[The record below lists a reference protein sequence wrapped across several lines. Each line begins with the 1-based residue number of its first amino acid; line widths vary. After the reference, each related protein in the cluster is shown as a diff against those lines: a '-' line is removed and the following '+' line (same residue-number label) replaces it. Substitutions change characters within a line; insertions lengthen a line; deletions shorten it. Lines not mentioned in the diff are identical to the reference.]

1 MACLDRVPTALINGL
16 ITPVGRD
23 VFAGGMLVKRRLL
36 APLIA
41 LVALAAGLAVAT
53 SPTASADQGRHR
65 PPHFRHLEPGG
76 QPSLREE
83 VPVNVVFLGYDR
95 DDVHPSEFLAGLAET
110 YVPEVQSRR
119 WYGERETLGINLSYD
134 YDLTYAA
141 QRYEDRFFSYLASV
155 ATPMP
160 TTVYQDDYNAQSE
173 VLDVTENAWIDAPS
187 VEKWLAFNP
196 PYGVDTRENTVFLI
210 NWYDRP
216 DFQFHVFTK
225 TDEPDPDTGYNFG
238 LERESRKLVAWG
250 GTAAADEES
259 GLGATRRVWFH
270 DLSAGP
276 EAFAGTNDVDNPDL
290 DGDEVPDY
298 RMPPIWEYTAGGYRA
313 PEALSGDLAMLTRYV
328 ALDLLMTTSPIYPV
342 ELPTSEPPTSINL
355 DSNTYEGWEGVD
367 ASAAYIKPALL
378 QSELSELLLGKKLSY
393 DEQDLPLVDLAL
405 TCYTGWLEGVPCF
418 PEIPLPADDL

>member
-1 MACLDRVPTALINGL
+1 M
-16 ITPVGRD
+16 
-23 VFAGGMLVKRRLL
+23 
-36 APLIA
+36 
-41 LVALAAGLAVAT
+41 
-53 SPTASADQGRHR
+53 
-65 PPHFRHLEPGG
+65 
-76 QPSLREE
+76 
-83 VPVNVVFLGYDR
+83 
-95 DDVHPSEFLAGLAET
+95 
-110 YVPEVQSRR
+110 
-119 WYGERETLGINLSYD
+119 
-134 YDLTYAA
+134 
-141 QRYEDRFFSYLASV
+141 
-155 ATPMP
+155 
-160 TTVYQDDYNAQSE
+160 
-173 VLDVTENAWIDAPS
+173 
-187 VEKWLAFNP
+187 EKWLAFNP

-225 TDEPDPDTGYNFG
+225 TDEPEPDTGYNFG

-290 DGDEVPDY
+290 DGDDVPDY
-298 RMPPIWEYTAGGYRA
+298 RLPPIWEYTAGGYRA
-313 PEALSGDLAMLTRYV
+313 PEALSGDLAKLTRYV
-328 ALDLLMTTSPIYPV
+328 ALDLLMTTSPLYPV

-378 QSELSELLLGKKLSY
+378 QSELSELLLGRKLSY
-393 DEQDLPLVDLAL
+393 DEQDLPLIDLAL

-418 PEIPLPADDL
+418 PEIPLPADANLYLQNTKELARTQDDQGAVDYEMGLFNYAVEH